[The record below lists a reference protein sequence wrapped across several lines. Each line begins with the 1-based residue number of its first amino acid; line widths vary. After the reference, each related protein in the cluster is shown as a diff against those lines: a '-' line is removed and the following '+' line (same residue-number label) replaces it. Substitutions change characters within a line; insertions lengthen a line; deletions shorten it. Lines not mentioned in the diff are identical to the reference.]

1 MKKIF
6 LFIVCEICLFVSLL
20 SFNFKDNNHSNYVRN
35 INVSEKYSYD
45 YYNEKYDLENITS
58 NNVVFDESFTASDF
72 NLKNTSDGDISLTL
86 KLEIDTVTQ
95 NVDLTYLIYE
105 NGSLECKANNI
116 YYINYENDEVV
127 VSTSF
132 GTTFKLNDL
141 LEYFGILKHCA
152 SFSMVS
158 GIDDINPFENYFGP
172 GGGGGG
178 GMSSAVS
185 GAIGGALGAGL
196 IYATGTGSSSSNAGT
211 ITVVPK
217 KPSISSNSSSN
228 SNVNTWGTFE
238 DAGDSDSSLKK
249 QIEDA
254 LKEKGVDFDYIKEI
268 LKDFLTVNSVVDF
281 YKNKKKVLCIGRDVP
296 YSYYDSNDMSG
307 YQNYADKYGYC
318 RFFSPEYDLKRKEY
332 GEDLIKAANK
342 LLIVYCCNNDWDF
355 ICVTHPYP
363 YINSSGDLPHGGY
376 SYRMELYTIR
386 DYNYNN
392 IDNKYNWN
400 TLPKPISDP
409 STRDYWYEPASF
421 RVMKGTR

>member
-1 MKKIF
+1 M
-6 LFIVCEICLFVSLL
+6 
-20 SFNFKDNNHSNYVRN
+20 
-35 INVSEKYSYD
+35 
-45 YYNEKYDLENITS
+45 
-58 NNVVFDESFTASDF
+58 
-72 NLKNTSDGDISLTL
+72 
-86 KLEIDTVTQ
+86 
-95 NVDLTYLIYE
+95 
-105 NGSLECKANNI
+105 
-116 YYINYENDEVV
+116 
-127 VSTSF
+127 
-132 GTTFKLNDL
+132 
-141 LEYFGILKHCA
+141 
-152 SFSMVS
+152 
-158 GIDDINPFENYFGP
+158 
-172 GGGGGG
+172 
-178 GMSSAVS
+178 
-185 GAIGGALGAGL
+185 
-196 IYATGTGSSSSNAGT
+196 
-211 ITVVPK
+211 
-217 KPSISSNSSSN
+217 
-228 SNVNTWGTFE
+228 
-238 DAGDSDSSLKK
+238 
-249 QIEDA
+249 
-254 LKEKGVDFDYIKEI
+254 
-268 LKDFLTVNSVVDF
+268 DF

-400 TLPKPISDP
+400 TLPKPLSDP

>member
-20 SFNFKDNNHSNYVRN
+20 SFKINDNNGYVRN
-35 INVSEKYSYD
+35 VVISEKYSYD
-45 YYNEKYDLENITS
+45 YYNEKYGLENNDSSYITM
-58 NNVVFDESFTASDF
+58 EEIYCASDF
-72 NLKNTSDGDISLTL
+72 NLKKTSSDDDIVVSL
-86 KLEIDTVTQ
+86 KLV
-95 NVDLTYLIYE
+95 VDKVVNAIFLIYNE
-105 NGSLECKANNI
+105 GELVNEVINN
-116 YYINYENDEVV
+116 YYINIENDKIVV
-127 VSTSF
+127 TTSF
-132 GTTFKLNDL
+132 DTTFELEEL
-141 LEYFGILKHCA
+141 LEYYGIVKKCA
-152 SFSMVS
+152 GFSMVCD
-158 GIDDINPFENYFGP
+158 GTYFNPNNTYLGP
-172 GGGGGG
+172 AGGGGGIG
-178 GMSSAVS
+178 SSVA

-211 ITVVPK
+211 VTVVPK

-268 LKDFLTVNSVVDF
+268 LKDFLAVNSVVDF

-409 STRDYWYEPASF
+409 STRDYWYETASF

>member
-72 NLKNTSDGDISLTL
+72 NLKKTSSDDDIVVSL
-86 KLEIDTVTQ
+86 KLV
-95 NVDLTYLIYE
+95 VDKVDKVVNAIFLIYNDGE
-105 NGSLECKANNI
+105 LVNEVINN
-116 YYINYENDEVV
+116 YYINIENDKIVV
-127 VSTSF
+127 TTSF
-132 GTTFKLNDL
+132 DTTFELEEL
-141 LEYFGILKHCA
+141 LEYYGIVKKCA
-152 SFSMVS
+152 GFSMVCD
-158 GIDDINPFENYFGP
+158 GTYFNPNNTYLGP
-172 GGGGGG
+172 AGGGGGIG
-178 GMSSAVS
+178 SSVA

-238 DAGDSDSSLKK
+238 DVGDSDSSLKK

-254 LKEKGVDFDYIKEI
+254 LKEKRVDFDYIKEI
-268 LKDFLTVNSVVDF
+268 LKDFLAVNSVVDF

>member
-1 MKKIF
+1 M
-6 LFIVCEICLFVSLL
+6 CEICLFVSLL
-20 SFNFKDNNHSNYVRN
+20 SFKINDNNGYVRN
-35 INVSEKYSYD
+35 VVISEKYSYD
-45 YYNEKYDLENITS
+45 YYNEKYGLENNDSSYITMEEIYC
-58 NNVVFDESFTASDF
+58 VSDF
-72 NLKNTSDGDISLTL
+72 NLKKTSSDDDIVVSL
-86 KLEIDTVTQ
+86 KLV
-95 NVDLTYLIYE
+95 VDKVDKIVNATFLIY
-105 NGSLECKANNI
+105 NNEELVNKI
-116 YYINYENDEVV
+116 NDYYFISIDNNEVEV
-127 VSTSF
+127 TTSF
-132 GTTFKLNDL
+132 GTIFHLNEFLD
-141 LEYFGILKHCA
+141 YFDTLKKCL
-152 SFSMVS
+152 SFS
-158 GIDDINPFENYFGP
+158 NFEDNFLDPSLKDY
-172 GGGGGG
+172 GGGGGTA
-178 GMSSAVS
+178 SAAANAA
-185 GAIGGALGAGL
+185 GCAIGVGL
-196 IYATGTGSSSSNAGT
+196 IYAASGSNNSNAGT

-217 KPSISSNSSSN
+217 KPSISSSSSSN
-228 SNVNTWGTFE
+228 SNVNTWGTFD
-238 DAGDSDSSLKK
+238 DARDSDSSLKK

-268 LKDFLTVNSVVDF
+268 LKDFLAVNSVVDF

-296 YSYYDSNDMSG
+296 DSYYDSNDMSG

-332 GEDLIKAANK
+332 GEDLIKVANK
-342 LLIVYCCNNDWDF
+342 LLIVYCCNNDWNF

>member
-105 NGSLECKANNI
+105 NGSLEFKANNI

-211 ITVVPK
+211 ITVVP
-217 KPSISSNSSSN
+217 
-228 SNVNTWGTFE
+228 
-238 DAGDSDSSLKK
+238 
-249 QIEDA
+249 
-254 LKEKGVDFDYIKEI
+254 
-268 LKDFLTVNSVVDF
+268 
-281 YKNKKKVLCIGRDVP
+281 
-296 YSYYDSNDMSG
+296 
-307 YQNYADKYGYC
+307 
-318 RFFSPEYDLKRKEY
+318 
-332 GEDLIKAANK
+332 
-342 LLIVYCCNNDWDF
+342 
-355 ICVTHPYP
+355 
-363 YINSSGDLPHGGY
+363 
-376 SYRMELYTIR
+376 
-386 DYNYNN
+386 
-392 IDNKYNWN
+392 
-400 TLPKPISDP
+400 
-409 STRDYWYEPASF
+409 
-421 RVMKGTR
+421 

>member
-20 SFNFKDNNHSNYVRN
+20 SFKINDNNGYVRN
-35 INVSEKYSYD
+35 VVISEKYSYD
-45 YYNEKYDLENITS
+45 YYNEKYGLENNDSSYITM
-58 NNVVFDESFTASDF
+58 EEIYCASDF
-72 NLKNTSDGDISLTL
+72 NLKKTSSDGDISLTL

-268 LKDFLTVNSVVDF
+268 LKDFLAVNSVVDF

-296 YSYYDSNDMSG
+296 YSYYDSNDMS
-307 YQNYADKYGYC
+307 
-318 RFFSPEYDLKRKEY
+318 
-332 GEDLIKAANK
+332 
-342 LLIVYCCNNDWDF
+342 
-355 ICVTHPYP
+355 
-363 YINSSGDLPHGGY
+363 
-376 SYRMELYTIR
+376 
-386 DYNYNN
+386 
-392 IDNKYNWN
+392 
-400 TLPKPISDP
+400 
-409 STRDYWYEPASF
+409 
-421 RVMKGTR
+421 